1 MNSSGAAAGL
11 GLMSAAT
18 WGGSDFVGDLGARRA
33 PALLVVA
40 SGHIFSMLLLLA
52 LCLGIRLA
60 LPGSPYLF
68 YAALGGFE
76 GSLALAV
83 FYRALAMGA
92 MGLTAALTGLLTAL
106 VPVLFSL
113 FHYGLPTPVT
123 AVGLAM
129 GLAAIWLITCS
140 PAEKSPQQAAE
151 KLIAEG
157 KKCQGTTSVV
167 PQMQPNE
174 EGALAPEGCL
184 VDNLTES
191 RVPHPFR
198 VLCEKGGKPQ
208 NSTTPVFDVRT
219 TLTTKAIATPPTALL
234 LGALAGIGFGT
245 QLILFK
251 MASPGGILWTM
262 TSARAA
268 GSMAM
273 LLVLLAMPPKAK
285 WRGFWLT
292 GILAGALD
300 TIGNLFYLRATQ
312 VGRLD
317 VAALVCSLYP
327 AGTILL
333 AALVLGEWPSRRQ
346 LAGMA
351 LALAAVVLLS
361 V

>member
-1 MNSSGAAAGL
+1 VSSSGAAAGL
-11 GLMSAAT
+11 GLISAAT
-18 WGGSDFVGDLGARRA
+18 WGGSDFVGGLGARRA

-40 SGHIFSMLLLLA
+40 SGHVFSLLLMLA
-52 LCLGIRLA
+52 LCLGIHLA

-76 GSLALAV
+76 GSVALAV

-106 VPVLFSL
+106 IPVLFSL
-113 FHYGLPTPVT
+113 VHDGLPTPVA

-129 GLAAIWLITCS
+129 GLIAIWLIT
-140 PAEKSPQQAAE
+140 
-151 KLIAEG
+151 
-157 KKCQGTTSVV
+157 
-167 PQMQPNE
+167 
-174 EGALAPEGCL
+174 
-184 VDNLTES
+184 
-191 RVPHPFR
+191 R
-198 VLCEKGGKPQ
+198 
-208 NSTTPVFDVRT
+208 STTVRDVT
-219 TLTTKAIATPPTALL
+219 TPPTALL

-251 MASPGGILWTM
+251 FASPGGILWTM

-268 GSMAM
+268 GSVAM
-273 LLVLLAMPPKAK
+273 ILVLLIMPPKAK

-292 GILAGALD
+292 GIAAGALD

-312 VGRLD
+312 IGRLD

-333 AALVLGEWPSRRQ
+333 AALVLREWPSRRQ
-346 LAGMA
+346 FAGIA

>member
-11 GLMSAAT
+11 GLISAAT
-18 WGGSDFVGDLGARRA
+18 WGGSDFVGGLGARRA

-60 LPGSPYLF
+60 PPGSNYLL
-68 YAALGGFE
+68 YAAVGGFE
-76 GSLALAV
+76 GSIALAV

-113 FHYGLPTPVT
+113 VHDGLPAPLT

-129 GLAAIWLITCS
+129 GLTAIWLITRS
-140 PAEKSPQQAAE
+140 P
-151 KLIAEG
+151 
-157 KKCQGTTSVV
+157 
-167 PQMQPNE
+167 
-174 EGALAPEGCL
+174 
-184 VDNLTES
+184 
-191 RVPHPFR
+191 
-198 VLCEKGGKPQ
+198 
-208 NSTTPVFDVRT
+208 STTNPEAGRMP
-219 TLTTKAIATPPTALL
+219 TPPAALL
-234 LGALAGIGFGT
+234 LGSLAGIGFGA

-251 MASPGGILWTM
+251 MASPGGVLWTM
-262 TSARAA
+262 TSTRFA
-268 GSMAM
+268 GSVAT
-273 LLVLLAMPPKAK
+273 LLVLLVMPPKGR

-292 GILAGALD
+292 GISAGVLD
-300 TIGNLFYLRATQ
+300 TIGSLLYLRATQ
-312 VGRLD
+312 LGRLD

-333 AALVLGEWPSRRQ
+333 AAIALREWPSRRQ
-346 LAGMA
+346 MAGIA
-351 LALAAVVLLS
+351 VALAAVVLLS